1 MRFPAKGVQSIPRSR
16 SQARRAA
23 GGRGQPGRFSYDTT
37 ATHATLAPF
46 STFSALFALMA
57 PSVASPRG
65 QGVTAV
71 HEGPDDLDAP
81 DPGRIHAVRVVAQHH
96 QVGAHARREGSRRL
110 LPAAGMGAA

>member
-1 MRFPAKGVQSIPRSR
+1 MPRSR

-37 ATHATLAPF
+37 ATHAALDPF
-46 STFSALFALMA
+46 SAFSALSARMA

-71 HEGPDDLDAP
+71 HEGPDDLDVP
-81 DPGRIHAVRVVAQHH
+81 DPGGVHAVRVVAQHH
-96 QVGAHARREGSRRL
+96 QVGAHARREGARRL
-110 LPAAGMGAA
+110 LPAAGVGAA